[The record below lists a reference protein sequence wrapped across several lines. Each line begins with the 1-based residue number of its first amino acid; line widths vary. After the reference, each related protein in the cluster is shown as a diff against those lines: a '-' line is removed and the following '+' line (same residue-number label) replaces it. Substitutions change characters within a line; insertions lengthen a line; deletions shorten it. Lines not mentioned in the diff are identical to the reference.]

1 MGEKCN
7 ANAFELEAMM
17 QMFPSCLSESEE
29 AQVEDVCEKYLF
41 YDRLSSRKRRFYCNG
56 CGSSWIAERGDKYWT
71 GLTHNETGT
80 CPLCREGVTVKC
92 VGRLGNAAYG
102 QYPSL
107 AERHNL
113 VFLRRAEDGNLLVSA
128 GLLDV
133 RYEPA
138 QLDPYPWLDLAGGG
152 GVFPLRV
159 LAFYERRRY
168 YMAPGKLAAWR
179 RSFGPNTL
187 FSKYLGYDY
196 CGSWQEL
203 ATAGEP
209 VAKSCWTFPQV
220 DNGAYYVM
228 GLECLPE
235 TSMRYSAVELVFP
248 PKYAEHRLFR
258 GVVSYLG
265 YYTRKPQLEMLVKL
279 EHLDVVDELLS
290 EGSLHGL
297 VNWRARNPADFF
309 RLSKG
314 QYRAWCRA
322 GGHFS
327 QLRLHQVLPQSM
339 ALEELMKIP
348 FVKAEPG
355 MLTPISRIVKQYK
368 INLRTALDWLENRQR
383 AQLWID
389 YVRMGEKLKL
399 DFSRRDVLM
408 PRDLGARHDAA
419 MNTLEI
425 TENAEALRAY
435 QRRKRELYRTYA
447 MEAAGYLI
455 RIPETA
461 AEIVAEGRV
470 LCHCVGG
477 YAPRHM
483 EGKVAILFLRPAED
497 PDTPLC
503 TIEMNGTRLVQI
515 HGYKN
520 EAGGQASPRELYRE
534 FLDLWLPWVEA
545 NSPRDQQ
552 GRPVLPE
559 RVRCTA

>member
-1 MGEKCN
+1 
-7 ANAFELEAMM
+7 
-17 QMFPSCLSESEE
+17 
-29 AQVEDVCEKYLF
+29 
-41 YDRLSSRKRRFYCNG
+41 
-56 CGSSWIAERGDKYWT
+56 
-71 GLTHNETGT
+71 
-80 CPLCREGVTVKC
+80 
-92 VGRLGNAAYG
+92 
-102 QYPSL
+102 
-107 AERHNL
+107 
-113 VFLRRAEDGNLLVSA
+113 
-128 GLLDV
+128 
-133 RYEPA
+133 
-138 QLDPYPWLDLAGGG
+138 
-152 GVFPLRV
+152 
-159 LAFYERRRY
+159 
-168 YMAPGKLAAWR
+168 
-179 RSFGPNTL
+179 
-187 FSKYLGYDY
+187 
-196 CGSWQEL
+196 
-203 ATAGEP
+203 
-209 VAKSCWTFPQV
+209 
-220 DNGAYYVM
+220 
-228 GLECLPE
+228 
-235 TSMRYSAVELVFP
+235 
-248 PKYAEHRLFR
+248 
-258 GVVSYLG
+258 
-265 YYTRKPQLEMLVKL
+265 
-279 EHLDVVDELLS
+279 
-290 EGSLHGL
+290 
-297 VNWRARNPADFF
+297 
-309 RLSKG
+309 
-314 QYRAWCRA
+314 
-322 GGHFS
+322 
-327 QLRLHQVLPQSM
+327 
-339 ALEELMKIP
+339 MKIP
-348 FVKAEPG
+348 FVKTEPA

-399 DFSRRDVLM
+399 DFARRDVLM

-483 EGKVAILFLRPAED
+483 EGKVAILFLRSAED

-534 FLDLWLPWVEA
+534 FLDLWLPWEEA
-545 NSPRDQQ
+545 NRPRDQQ

>member
-17 QMFPSCLSESEE
+17 KLFPSCLSDREE
-29 AQVEDVCEKYLF
+29 LQAEDFCEKYLF
-41 YDRLSSRKRRFYCNG
+41 YDRLSSRKRLFYCNG
-56 CGSSWIAERGDKYWT
+56 CGNSWTAERGDEYWT

-92 VGRLGNAAYG
+92 IGRLGGGSG

-107 AERHNL
+107 AESYNL
-113 VFLRRAEDGNLLVSA
+113 VLLRRAEDGALLISA

-133 RYEPA
+133 RYTPA
-138 QLDPYPWLDLAGGG
+138 VDEWQWLLNDIST
-152 GVFPLRV
+152 VFPLRS
-159 LAFYERRRY
+159 LAYYERRRY
-168 YMAPGKLAAWR
+168 YMAPGKLAAWKR
-179 RSFGPNTL
+179 ACGPRTM
-187 FSKYLGYDY
+187 FSKYLGSDY
-196 CGSWQEL
+196 FSSWMET

-209 VAKSCWTFPQV
+209 VARSCWTFPQV
-220 DNGAYYVM
+220 DNGAYYII
-228 GLECLPE
+228 GWECLPE

-279 EHLDVVDELLS
+279 GHHDVVDELLDS
-290 EGSLHGL
+290 GSLHGL
-297 VNWRARNPADFF
+297 VNWRANNPPDFF
-309 RLSKG
+309 RLSK
-314 QYRAWCRA
+314 QHYRAWCRA

-327 QLRLHQVLPQSM
+327 QLRLHQALPQSM
-339 ALEELMKIP
+339 NLEALMEIP
-348 FVKAEPG
+348 LVKAAPDK
-355 MLTPISRIVKQYK
+355 LSAISRIVKRYK
-368 INLRTALDWLENRQR
+368 LSLRTVLDWLANGQR

-425 TENAEALRAY
+425 TENAEALQQY
-435 QRRKRELYRTYA
+435 QRRKRKLYRLYA

-461 AEIVAEGRV
+461 TEIVAEGRI

-483 EGKVAILFLRPAED
+483 EGKVAILFLRSAED

-503 TIEMNGTRLVQI
+503 TIEMNGTKLVQI

-520 EAGGQASPRELYRE
+520 EAGGQASPWELYRD

-545 NSPRDQQ
+545 NSPRDRQ
-552 GRPVLPE
+552 GRPVLPAAE

>member
-7 ANAFELEAMM
+7 ANASEREAMM
-17 QMFPSCLSESEE
+17 KLFPNDLSESEE
-29 AQVEDVCEKYLF
+29 LQAEDFCEKYLF

-56 CGSSWIAERGDKYWT
+56 CGNSWTAERGDEYWT
-71 GLTHNETGT
+71 GMTHNDAGT
-80 CPLCREGVTVKC
+80 CPMCRVGVTVKC
-92 VGRLGNAAYG
+92 LGRLGGSSG
-102 QYPSL
+102 QYPSM
-107 AERHNL
+107 AESHNL
-113 VFLRRAEDGNLLVSA
+113 VILRRSEDGALLISA
-128 GLLDV
+128 GRLDV
-133 RYEPA
+133 RYTPVADEL
-138 QLDPYPWLDLAGGG
+138 QWFLEEST
-152 GVFPLRV
+152 VFPMRS

-179 RSFGPNTL
+179 RSYGPNTL
-187 FSKYLGYDY
+187 FSKYFGIDY
-196 CGSWQEL
+196 CGPWQEL

-209 VAKSCWTFPQV
+209 TAKSSWIFNQV
-220 DNGAYYVM
+220 DNGAYYVI

-279 EHLDVVDELLS
+279 DHIDVVDELLRK
-290 EGSLHGL
+290 GSLHGL
-297 VNWRARNPADFF
+297 VNWRAKNPPDFF
-309 RLSKG
+309 RLSKR
-314 QYRAWCRA
+314 QYRTWCQA
-322 GGHFS
+322 GGRWK
-327 QLRLHQVLPQSM
+327 QLRMFQVLPKSM
-339 ALEELMKIP
+339 EVEQFMGFPL
-348 FVKAEPG
+348 VKSAPEKLPDIG
-355 MLTPISRIVKQYK
+355 RIVKRYRLP
-368 INLRTALDWLENRQR
+368 ISTVLTYLETGQR

-399 DFSRRDVLM
+399 DFSRRDVLL
-408 PRDLGARHDAA
+408 PKDLGIRHDMAA
-419 MNTLEI
+419 NTLEI
-425 TENAEALRAY
+425 TENAEALEQY
-435 QRRKRELYRTYA
+435 QTRKRELYRTYA
-447 MEAAGYLI
+447 MEAAGYFI

-483 EGKVAILFLRPAED
+483 EGKVAILFLRSIED

-503 TIEMNGTRLVQI
+503 TIEMNGTKLVQI

-520 EAGGQASPRELYRE
+520 ERDVGSISPMILYKD
-534 FLDLWLPWVEA
+534 FLDIWLPWVEA
-545 NSPRDQQ
+545 YSPRDQQ

-559 RVRCTA
+559 KERSLTA